1 MGKGVESREKNIVV
15 IGRVEG
21 WVKRKVEWSKGGM
34 NSKATDEARVE
45 ARGGAKGVARIVSW

>member
-1 MGKGVESREKNIVV
+1 MV